1 MPTMGGEG
9 FDAGMNP
16 GRLRV
21 NLVAAWAA
29 VQLLKLLV
37 AARLPLFVDEAFYA
51 WEARHPAWAY
61 SDLPGLTAWLAHLG
75 LLGGDSPLAL
85 RLPFIVLGATV
96 PWLVWCIAR
105 RVADEARALD
115 AAWLALLMPL
125 SGWLGVLA
133 VPDVALVVASLLC
146 AEAVLALRERVTTA
160 RATRLALGLAVG
172 ALAHYRF
179 GLVLLA
185 GGVAITCDP
194 RARAWLR
201 HPLAWLALALGAL
214 AWAPALHWNLANAEA
229 GLRFHLVDRNPWQM
243 HAGGLAWLPVQAL
256 LVTPPLLV
264 ALLVGSGAALRQA
277 GGLRLLAIA
286 GVIAAPALL
295 PLAFFVDAERVSFHW
310 PLGGWLLLL
319 PLAAIAMARWASRWR
334 VLVFM
339 TLALGL
345 LATTA
350 FLAAASS
357 ASMRAHLA
365 DSRLYPADVAGG
377 PAILADARG
386 WPRDR
391 PWIAGDF
398 ELAAQL
404 AFADPARDIRV
415 LDSPLNRKH
424 GRAVQLALWGVDR
437 LPATGPVLLAIEDSA
452 TPMKHR
458 LVHYHAL
465 CSRFGPLPPARVVS
479 ADQGR
484 KRYFVYLLDLPA
496 SPGPCIA
503 PALSYIDAPAPRQ
516 AVSRR
521 VEASGWAFK
530 EGVGLRRVEVLV
542 DGRAVARAAYGA
554 PMPGVAAYWRVST
567 DPHHP
572 RVGWRASLDLRGLP
586 AGRHWMGLRLHG
598 ADGSVEDSPQQSFR
612 LGDQGSR

>member
-1 MPTMGGEG
+1 MGGEG
-9 FDAGMNP
+9 FDAGMKS

-29 VQLLKLLV
+29 VQLLKLV
-37 AARLPLFVDEAFYA
+37 FAARLPLFVDEAFYA

-61 SDLPGLTAWLAHLG
+61 SDLPGLTAWLAHMG
-75 LLGGDSPLAL
+75 LFGGDSTLAL
-85 RLPFIVLGATV
+85 RLPFLVLGATV
-96 PWLVWCIAR
+96 PWLVWRIAR
-105 RVADEARALD
+105 RVTDEARALE

-125 SGWLGVLA
+125 SGWLGLLA
-133 VPDVALVVASLLC
+133 VPDVALVVASLVC
-146 AEAVLALRERVTTA
+146 ADAVLAMRERVTAA
-160 RATRLALGLAVG
+160 RASWLALGLGLG

-185 GGVAITCDP
+185 GGVAIACDP
-194 RARAWLR
+194 RARALLR
-201 HPLAWLALALGAL
+201 HPLAWLALGLGAL
-214 AWAPALHWNLANAEA
+214 AWIPALHWNLANAEA
-229 GLRFHLVDRNPWQM
+229 GLRFHLVDRNPWQL
-243 HAGGLAWLPVQAL
+243 HAGGLAWLPVQVL
-256 LVTPPLLV
+256 LVTPPLLL
-264 ALLVGSGAALRQA
+264 ALLAGSARALRQP
-277 GGLRLLAIA
+277 GGRRLLAIA
-286 GVIAAPALL
+286 GGIAAPALL

-319 PLAAIAMARWASRWR
+319 PLAAIAIARWASRWR
-334 VLVFM
+334 VLLFV
-339 TLALGL
+339 TLALGFF
-345 LATTA
+345 ATMA

-357 ASMRAHLA
+357 QTMRAQLA
-365 DSRLYPADVAGG
+365 DSRLYPADVAGW
-377 PAILADARG
+377 PEVLADARG

-404 AFADPARDIRV
+404 AFADPDRDIRV

-424 GRAVQLALWGVDR
+424 GRAAQLALWGVDR
-437 LPATGPVLLAIEDSA
+437 LPADGPALLAIEDSA

-458 LVHYHAL
+458 LAQYHAL

-479 ADQGR
+479 ADHGR
-484 KRYFVYLLDLPA
+484 KRYFVYALDLPA

-503 PALSYIDAPAPRQ
+503 PALSYIDAPAPRES
-516 AVSRR
+516 VTRR

-530 EGVGLRRVEVLV
+530 EGVGLTRVEVLV
-542 DGRAVARAAYGA
+542 NGQVVARAAYGA
-554 PMPGVAAYWRVST
+554 SMPGVAAYWRIST